1 MSPRPGHERFTG
13 PTLPAQRR
21 YEALRAYFVEEA
33 SAGEVAERL
42 GYTKASVQTLVS
54 QYRDGD
60 LGDLFASSR
69 PGPKRQPKKDA
80 ARELVIA
87 LRRQRHGLD
96 EIVAELVRAGTPLS
110 RTAVWEILGEAGLA
124 RMPKPAAAA
133 KPSPGP
139 ERLAAPKVRVLADDQ
154 WPEADS
160 VQTAHAGLFLLIGEL
175 VALDLPGLVKAA
187 GWPSTSQ
194 LQALRSVL
202 SLIALKLC
210 GRRRRSHVRDIVHDP
225 ALGTFAGLN
234 VLPKTWH
241 LGTYSYRTQRAQ
253 QVAFFE
259 ALQPRLRDAGLLGE
273 SGLNLDF
280 HTIMSYGED
289 TILDKHYVPRRSQ
302 RTRSVLTFIA
312 QDGEQRTILY
322 ANAELTA
329 RQQSGEVIEFCRF
342 YERTHGTLPKLLV
355 FDQKAHHPGA
365 PRRAR
370 RARRRLHHAPAALPE
385 TDRHARRARRARAW
399 TKTRLDRAG
408 KHRNVTYHEDAVT
421 INGRALRQ
429 IAVNGL
435 GREQAT
441 LILTNQHAPTVKQL
455 IERYGQRW
463 GIENQLAEQIRA
475 FHLDSLCSQVP
486 LAVDF
491 DVALTILADLTYR
504 RFAKGLHPAY
514 HNQTPDTIRS
524 HLTDGIGEL
533 RFSPRTR
540 RSPPQTPHPHPRPT
554 RRRLPRPP
562 HRSPLVGR
570 THPQLQLPRLTPKS
584 SAQLP
589 HRESR
594 LVTRNRSGNADGS
607 LAARTNGASMA
618 SRPAPTTNGNHSP
631 PVQHPTAPPAFGRP
645 PPDRTQ
651 ARTVAPRVA

>member
-33 SAGEVAERL
+33 SAGEVAERF
-42 GYTKASVQTLVS
+42 GYTRASVQTLVS

-60 LGDLFASSR
+60 LGELFASSR
-69 PGPKRQPKKDA
+69 SGPKRQPKKDA
-80 ARELVIA
+80 ARELAVT

-96 EIVAELVRAGTPLS
+96 EIVAELARAGTPLS
-110 RTAVWEILGEAGLA
+110 RTAVWEILGEARLA
-124 RMPKPAAAA
+124 RMPKPTAAP
-133 KPSPGP
+133 KPSPAP
-139 ERLAAPKVRVLADDQ
+139 SRLAAPKVSVLTDES
-154 WPEADS
+154 WPQQGS
-160 VQTAHAGLFLLIGEL
+160 IQTAHAGLFLLIPEL
-175 VALDLPGLVKAA
+175 VALDLPGLVRSA

-194 LQALRSVL
+194 LPALRSVL

-312 QDGEQRTILY
+312 QDGQQRTILY

-329 RQQSGEVIEFCRF
+329 RQQSGEVIDFCRF
-342 YERTHGTLPKLLV
+342 YQRTHGTLPKLLV
-355 FDQKAHHPGA
+355 FDQKLTTQAHLAELDELGVGFITLRQRSPKLIA
-365 PRRAR
+365 T
-370 RARRRLHHAPAALPE
+370 LDALP
-385 TDRHARRARRARAW
+385 AGAW

-408 KHRNVTYHEDAVT
+408 KHKNVTYHEDAVT

-441 LILTNQHAPTVKQL
+441 LILTNQHKPTVKQL

-463 GIENQLAEQIRA
+463 GIENHLAEQIRA

-514 HNQTPDTIRS
+514 HNQTPDTIRG
-524 HLTDGIGEL
+524 HLTDSIGEL
-533 RFSPRTR
+533 RFTPGHVEVRLKRRTHTPALLDAGYQDR
-540 RSPPQTPHPHPRPT
+540 RTEVPWWD
-554 RRRLPRPP
+554 
-562 HRSPLVGR
+562 GR
-570 THPQLQLPRLTPKS
+570 TLS
-584 SAQLP
+584 YSF
-589 HRESR
+589 
-594 LVTRNRSGNADGS
+594 
-607 LAARTNGASMA
+607 
-618 SRPAPTTNGNHSP
+618 PA
-631 PVQHPTAPPAFGRP
+631 
-645 PPDRTQ
+645 
-651 ARTVAPRVA
+651 